1 MRLSFNTWPYC
12 SYPTWLPAYPIEYV
26 IKNLAKI
33 GYENIEIGCA
43 SPVAFPPYMTKEDRK
58 RISKLLKDNNIS
70 VSAVLPAPG
79 GTGCGNNVA
88 SHIEAERLH
97 AIQSY
102 KDVIDL
108 AYDLDGEGR
117 ICCFLGGWV
126 ILGVDQEQG
135 WEWSKECLI
144 EIADYAEKKKMTVA
158 IEPTAEVTNLI
169 ETSDDALKLMREVK
183 RSNVKVMLDTIHAC
197 YRGEVLT
204 DQVDRMGSDLVNIH
218 ISDTGR
224 TPPGTHNDFKS
235 FIDALKS
242 INYDG
247 YLTVEG
253 GFIGRKDPN
262 GFALKSYEY
271 MKKIM

>member
-12 SYPTWLPAYPIEYV
+12 SYPTWLPAYPIDYV

-43 SPVAFPPYMTKEDRK
+43 SPVAFPPYINNEERK
-58 RISKLLKDNNIS
+58 RINKLLKENKIN

-88 SHIEAERLH
+88 SHIKAERLH

-102 KDVIDL
+102 KDAIDL
-108 AYDLDGEGR
+108 AYDLGGGGK

-126 ILGVDQEQG
+126 IWGVEQDQA

-144 EIADYAEKKKMTVA
+144 EIANYAKEKEMIVA

-169 ETSDDALKLMREVK
+169 ETADDALKLMREVK
-183 RSNVKVMLDTIHAC
+183 MDNVKVMLDTIHAC

-204 DQVDRMGSDLVNIH
+204 DQVDKMGSNLVNIH
-218 ISDTGR
+218 ISDTDR
-224 TPPGTHNDFKS
+224 TPPGTYSDFKS

-242 INYDG
+242 INYAG
-247 YLTVEG
+247 CLTVEG